1 MWTGEFTDNRMN
13 RLFLYFKNFDWIL
26 FSAVFL
32 LLCFGL
38 VEIYSIALGRGTTDL
53 LNFKKQ
59 VVFIILGIICLFVFA
74 FLDYNFLK
82 NSYKYLYII
91 ALGALGA
98 VLFFGHTI
106 RGTRGWFTLNI
117 FSLQPV
123 EFVKI
128 ILLIFLAYLF
138 SSRAIKIRSSKQLL
152 FSGLLTLPL
161 IILTFFQPDF
171 GSSVLLL
178 SIWILMLVVAGFNKK
193 YFIILALIALVGGAS
208 LWTFSF
214 HEYQKQRV
222 LNFIKPQSDSLDTGY
237 NAIQAMIAVGSGQLI
252 GRGVG
257 FGSQSQLKF
266 LPEAQNDFIFAVIC
280 EELGFLGA
288 GLVFLFYSIFFYR
301 CLTAIRKINNDF
313 GIFFILGAVGLIF
326 IEMFI
331 NISMNIGILPIV
343 GISLPFLSYG
353 GSSIIS
359 TLIMV
364 GIIESIIIKSK
375 INY

>member
-1 MWTGEFTDNRMN
+1 M
-13 RLFLYFKNFDWIL
+13 
-26 FSAVFL
+26 
-32 LLCFGL
+32 
-38 VEIYSIALGRGTTDL
+38 
-53 LNFKKQ
+53 
-59 VVFIILGIICLFVFA
+59 
-74 FLDYNFLK
+74 
-82 NSYKYLYII
+82 
-91 ALGALGA
+91 
-98 VLFFGHTI
+98 
-106 RGTRGWFTLNI
+106 
-117 FSLQPV
+117 
-123 EFVKI
+123 
-128 ILLIFLAYLF
+128 LA
-138 SSRAIKIRSSKQLL
+138 I
-152 FSGLLTLPL
+152 
-161 IILTFFQPDF
+161 
-171 GSSVLLL
+171 
-178 SIWILMLVVAGFNKK
+178 AGFNKK
-193 YFIILALIALVGGAS
+193 YFIILAIIIIAGGTS
-208 LWTFSF
+208 LWFF
-214 HEYQKQRV
+214 NFQDYQKQRI
-222 LNFIKPQSDSLDTGY
+222 LTFINPQSDSLVRGY
-237 NAIQAMIAVGSGQLI
+237 NAIQATIAVGSGQLI

-266 LPEAQNDFIFAVIC
+266 LPEAQNDFILAVIC

-288 GLVFLFYSIFFYR
+288 MLVFLFYSIFFYR